1 MKRIQIKYLIKKRQ
15 SMFTFHKE
23 GHTLGNFIRSILRNI
38 EMIDYSGYSVPHP
51 SEDILNIRIT
61 SKSEMDHVQL
71 IILGIKIS
79 SELSILV
86 DNFFLLAFENYFRLT
101 I

>member
-1 MKRIQIKYLIKKRQ
+1 
-15 SMFTFHKE
+15 
-23 GHTLGNFIRSILRNI
+23 
-38 EMIDYSGYSVPHP
+38 MIDYSGYSVPHP

-61 SKSEMDHVQL
+61 SKSEMDHVHL
-71 IILGIKIS
+71 IILVIKIS
-79 SELSILV
+79 SELSTLV